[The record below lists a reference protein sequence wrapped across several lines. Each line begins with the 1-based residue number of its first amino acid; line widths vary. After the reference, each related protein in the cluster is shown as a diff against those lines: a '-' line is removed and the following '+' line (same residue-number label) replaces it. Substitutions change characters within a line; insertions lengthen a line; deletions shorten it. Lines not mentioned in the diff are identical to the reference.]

1 MREIQKIIV
10 HCTDSAWCNVQIID
24 RWHKE
29 RGWDGIGYHYLILN
43 SYPDYRSLKARRPS
57 PESDGLIEEGRPL
70 EKIGAHC
77 RGHNLDSIGIALV
90 GVNTFSKAQI
100 YSLQKLIK
108 LLLRQFN
115 LSINNVYG
123 HYEFNSIKS
132 CPNLDMD
139 WFREWMNG

>member
-1 MREIQKIIV
+1 MREIRKIII
-10 HCTDSAWCNVQIID
+10 HCTDSQWGNVEIID

-29 RGWDGIGYHYLILN
+29 RGWDGVGYHYLILN
-43 SYPDYRSLKARRPS
+43 SYPTYRSLKDRRPE
-57 PESDGLIEEGRPL
+57 PENDGLIKEGRDL

-108 LLLRQFN
+108 VLLKQFH

-123 HYEFNSIKS
+123 HYEFDNRKS
-132 CPNLDMD
+132 CPNLDME
-139 WFREWMNG
+139 WFREMLNF

>member
-1 MREIQKIIV
+1 MREIRKIII
-10 HCTDSAWCNVQIID
+10 HCTDSQWGNVEIID

-29 RGWDGIGYHYLILN
+29 RGWEGIGYHYLILN
-43 SYPDYRSLKARRPS
+43 SYPTYSSLKDRRPE
-57 PESDGLIEEGRPL
+57 PENDGLIEEGRDL

-100 YSLQKLIK
+100 YNLQQLIK
-108 LLLRQFN
+108 VLLKQFH

-123 HYEFNSIKS
+123 HYEFDNRKS
-132 CPNLDMD
+132 CPNLDME
-139 WFREWMNG
+139 WFREMLNF

>member
-1 MREIQKIIV
+1 MREIRKIIV
-10 HCTDSAWCNVQIID
+10 HCTDSTWGNVQIID

-29 RGWDGIGYHYLILN
+29 RGWDSIGYHYLILN
-43 SYPDYRSLKARRPS
+43 SYPTYRSLKERRPS

-115 LSINNVYG
+115 LSINDVYG
-123 HYEFNSIKS
+123 HYEFNRMKS

-139 WFREWMNG
+139 WFREWFNN